1 MLAVNQIFCLLV
13 WLSFGLSGVS
23 AHAALPSGL
32 LGVEDVVPNIS
43 ALDQRGKQFN
53 STNGVRYLLIATE
66 MACAKAANLKLA
78 AQGADFLET
87 NRAAYLLDIH
97 TMPAVARWFALPKM
111 RKYPQRI
118 ILVDAAATLAGFPR
132 RAGAVTVVEL
142 SPAGR
147 VVKISFWN
155 PEHEPVAGCFP

>member
-1 MLAVNQIFCLLV
+1 LAV
-13 WLSFGLSGVS
+13 GD
-23 AHAALPSGL
+23 A
-32 LGVEDVVPNIS
+32 VPVIK
-43 ALDQRGKQFN
+43 AKDQHGRDFS
-53 STNGVRYLLIATE
+53 STNGVRFLLVVAE
-66 MACAKAANLKLA
+66 RGSAKAANQKLTE
-78 AQGADFLET
+78 QGADFLET
-87 NRAAYLLDIH
+87 NRAAYLMDIH
-97 TMPAVARWFALPKM
+97 AMPAVARWFALPKM